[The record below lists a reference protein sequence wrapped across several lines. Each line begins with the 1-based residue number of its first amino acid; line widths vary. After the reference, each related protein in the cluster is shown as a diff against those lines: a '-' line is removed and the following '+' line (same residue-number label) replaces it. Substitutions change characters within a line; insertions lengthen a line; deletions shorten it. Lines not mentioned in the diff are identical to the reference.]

1 MAVWVVVWVVLAL
14 VTVGVVVAFAL
25 GLAKQGI
32 IVGRT
37 AARMAEEVGAL
48 ANDIGEGAARASDR
62 AAASSARRR
71 PGRERA

>member
-25 GLAKQGI
+25 GLAKQGL

-37 AARMAEEVGAL
+37 AARMAEEVGGL
-48 ANDIGEGAARASDR
+48 ANDIGAQAARASDR
-62 AAASSARRR
+62 AAGLSVRRR
-71 PGRERA
+71 PGRDRA